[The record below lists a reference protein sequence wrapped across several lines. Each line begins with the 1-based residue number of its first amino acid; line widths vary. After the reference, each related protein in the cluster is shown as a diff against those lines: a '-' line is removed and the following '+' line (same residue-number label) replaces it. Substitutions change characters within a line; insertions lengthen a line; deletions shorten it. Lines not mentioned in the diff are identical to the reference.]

1 MSSKR
6 SIELEHEVAILK
18 VKLEQIEKRFNLL
31 EKTIEFMDRSQR
43 AVMENLQNTH
53 FHTDSDTS
61 SVSSSENDSVVDVEV
76 PTQNDKNK
84 NSHIYRSIA

>member
-43 AVMENLQNTH
+43 AVMENLQTNHH
-53 FHTDSDTS
+53 FAESES
-61 SVSSSENDSVVDVEV
+61 SESSSDEGSIIDVE
-76 PTQNDKNK
+76 PPQNKNK
-84 NSHIYRSIA
+84 NKNNVYRSIA